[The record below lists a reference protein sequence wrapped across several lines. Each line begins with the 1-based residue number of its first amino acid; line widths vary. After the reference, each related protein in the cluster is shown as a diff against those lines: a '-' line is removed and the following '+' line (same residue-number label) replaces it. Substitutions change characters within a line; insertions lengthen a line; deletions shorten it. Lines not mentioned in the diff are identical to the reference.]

1 MYRQKLKKSETE
13 PVISEYPDYRFHL
26 SENIIY
32 TADKKMLAT
41 IVIEGMPFESEKDST
56 LENAFTGIKD
66 YLVGVGKE
74 GDTYLWTHLVKE
86 KVFLDENYSFD
97 NDFLNRFSSHY
108 LAMFRGGNFFKST
121 NTILIHIDEL
131 CFPTF

>member
-56 LENAFTGIKD
+56 LENA
-66 YLVGVGKE
+66 
-74 GDTYLWTHLVKE
+74 LWMSPMTEPTWKSGSTSAMSLMFLTH
-86 KVFLDENYSFD
+86 
-97 NDFLNRFSSHY
+97 
-108 LAMFRGGNFFKST
+108 
-121 NTILIHIDEL
+121 
-131 CFPTF
+131 